1 MTAGAVSTRGRRPI
15 PEAISVRGSRV
26 ALSRWN
32 DLVDSVVPAVVGV
45 YDAWRKG
52 PIFKETAMPAI
63 DATTIAIMR
72 VPYVSI
78 RLPDGCMAA

>member
-1 MTAGAVSTRGRRPI
+1 MTVGAVTTRERRPV
-15 PEAISVRGSRV
+15 PETISGRGSHV

-32 DLVDSVVPAVVGV
+32 DLVDSEVPAVVGV
-45 YDAWRKG
+45 YETWRKG
-52 PIFKETAMPAI
+52 PILEETAMPAI

-72 VPYVSI
+72 IPYVSI